1 MKDEEFITELKYKEQ
16 YNPLRA
22 EICVYG
28 IDHDAIFHQKGLII
42 PRVTIGYFI
51 EEGKKNVS
59 KEQLKISFRSHIS
72 FDVQMGKFLF
82 QRTKKVKKLE
92 SILLEEM
99 KNSRIH
105 VVEVDNSKM
114 IKAVV
119 NKHAELFC
127 QQYEDLR
134 NRIKTLYKHYMMEN
148 PSLDPFSQ

>member
-1 MKDEEFITELKYKEQ
+1 
-16 YNPLRA
+16 
-22 EICVYG
+22 
-28 IDHDAIFHQKGLII
+28 
-42 PRVTIGYFI
+42 
-51 EEGKKNVS
+51 
-59 KEQLKISFRSHIS
+59 
-72 FDVQMGKFLF
+72 MGKFLF